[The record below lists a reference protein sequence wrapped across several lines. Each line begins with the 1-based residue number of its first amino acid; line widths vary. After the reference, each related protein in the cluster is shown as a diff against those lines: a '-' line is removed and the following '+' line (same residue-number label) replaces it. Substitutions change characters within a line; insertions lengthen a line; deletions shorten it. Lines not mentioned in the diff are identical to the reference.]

1 MYIVETRI
9 NHDSIRCKTKCTNGI
24 ANYATGLSFSN
35 GQKLGYI
42 MKEIT
47 DVKKKTATITF
58 RFDTELIDKLQKE
71 AKQHQVT
78 TNTLATQALK
88 RFLEWDIYQPR
99 VGLVSLNKPVF
110 VKIFQNL
117 KEKEV
122 IEIASTLGKDEM
134 RDVAMFMKGETDVN
148 SFMAWFEMQM
158 LNSSVHV
165 SHMIDAGTHTFVMK
179 HDLGKNWSLYNKV
192 ILELIFEELFQKKV
206 DVKYDK
212 NMFALRFSE

>member
-1 MYIVETRI
+1 VY
-9 NHDSIRCKTKCTNGI
+9 DGI
-24 ANYATGLSFSN
+24 ANHATSLSFSN
-35 GQKLGYI
+35 RQKLGYI
-42 MKEIT
+42 MKEAT

-58 RFDTELIDKLQKE
+58 RFDAELIDKLQKE
-71 AKQHQVT
+71 AKHHQVT

-134 RDVAMFMKGETDVN
+134 KDVVMFMKGETDVN

-165 SHMIDAGTHTFVMK
+165 SHMVDDGTHTFVMK
-179 HDLGKNWSLYNKV
+179 HELGKNWSLYNKI

>member
-1 MYIVETRI
+1 MR
-9 NHDSIRCKTKCTNGI
+9 
-24 ANYATGLSFSN
+24 
-35 GQKLGYI
+35 
-42 MKEIT
+42 EIT
-47 DVKKKTATITF
+47 SKKKTSTITF
-58 RFDTELIDKLQKE
+58 RFDTEIIEKLQKE
-71 AKQHQVT
+71 AKNHQVT

-117 KEKEV
+117 KEKEI
-122 IEIASTLGKDEM
+122 IEIASTMGKDEM
-134 RDVAMFMKGETDVN
+134 RDVALFMKGEIN
-148 SFMAWFEMQM
+148 LKSFMDWFEMQM

-165 SHMIDAGTHTFVMK
+165 SHMSDDGTHTFVMK
-179 HDLGKNWSLYNKV
+179 HDLGKNWSLYNKT
-192 ILELIFEELFQKKV
+192 ILELIFEELFQKKI